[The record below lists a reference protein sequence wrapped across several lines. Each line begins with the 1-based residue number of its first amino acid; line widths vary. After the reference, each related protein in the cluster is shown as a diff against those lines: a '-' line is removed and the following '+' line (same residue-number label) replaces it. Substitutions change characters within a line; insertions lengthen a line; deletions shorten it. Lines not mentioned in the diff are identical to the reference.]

1 MLCITGIVDED
12 VNGAEVLHGSL
23 YTSSGEVFCS
33 YIASKGDGLTA
44 LRLNLIR
51 YLPDTDKA
59 FRVSI
64 YGALLSYWL
73 STAACMRI
81 LLTCFALEPSRSVT
95 TSLAPCWAK
104 SFAAA
109 APRPWPE
116 PVMMATCR
124 AHSWFCRHVYLRA

>member
-1 MLCITGIVDED
+1 MPCITGIVDED
-12 VNGAEVLHGSL
+12 VNGAKVLDGSL

-33 YIASKGDGLTA
+33 DIASQGDHLTA
-44 LRLNLIR
+44 LSLDLLR
-51 YLPDTDKA
+51 YLPDTEKP
-59 FRVSI
+59 SGQI
-64 YGALLSYWL
+64 YMPRCRPSWH

-95 TSLAPCWAK
+95 TSLAPCWAN

-116 PVMMATCR
+116 PVMMATCM
-124 AHSWFCRHVYLRA
+124 AQFSLFAGMCIE